1 MPDAAV
7 TGIFKVDRAVKSKT
21 PPLAALAATMLL
33 SLTAG
38 AVGAADP
45 ATARAWLDGVEARLI
60 AASGRAARLVPP
72 PGHEDAFDVD
82 DGPVFLIHAPLST
95 VWILD
100 AETVADAGKAGVVDT
115 ATLRREESGNGG
127 SLRVIWRDGP
137 AADFDWPLP
146 LPEFRVSAERHPLAE
161 FHDRLLSKPLGSPLG
176 DLPAGSRFVPVV
188 VSGPGGIVER
198 LDNPARVTLWESL
211 GDRIAVTH
219 PDGVRSVH
227 GWREVDAA
235 LEGGAE

>member
-1 MPDAAV
+1 MK
-7 TGIFKVDRAVKSKT
+7 GKT
-21 PPLAALAATMLL
+21 ALLAALATTMLVA
-33 SLTAG
+33 STAG
-38 AVGAADP
+38 AVGAPRP
-45 ATARAWLDGVEARLI
+45 ATAQAWLDGVEARLV

-82 DGPVFLIHAPLST
+82 DGPVFVVHAPLST

-137 AADFDWPLP
+137 AADFEWPLP
-146 LPEFRVSAERHPLAE
+146 LPEFRVAAERHPLAA
-161 FHDRLLSKPLGSPLG
+161 FHDRLLSRSLAAPLG
-176 DLPAGSRFVPVV
+176 DVPPGSRFVPVV
-188 VSGPGGIVER
+188 TSGPGGIVER
-198 LDNPARVTLWESL
+198 PDSPTRVTLWESL

-219 PDGVRSVH
+219 PDGVRTVH
-227 GWREVDAA
+227 GWRQVDAA

>member
-1 MPDAAV
+1 M
-7 TGIFKVDRAVKSKT
+7 KSRT
-21 PPLAALAATMLL
+21 ALAATVLL
-33 SLTAG
+33 ASAAG
-38 AVGAADP
+38 AAGAAGSS
-45 ATARAWLDGVEARLI
+45 AARAWLDGVEARLVE
-60 AASGRAARLVPP
+60 ASGRAARLVPP

-82 DGPVFLIHAPLST
+82 DGPVFVIHAPLST

-100 AETVADAGKAGVVDT
+100 AETVADAGNARVVDT
-115 ATLRREESGNGG
+115 AALRREETGNGG

-146 LPEFRVSAERHPLAE
+146 LPEFRVAAERHPLAA
-161 FHDRLLSKPLGSPLG
+161 FHDRLLSGSLAAALG
-176 DLPAGSRFVPVV
+176 DVPRGSRFVPTVT
-188 VSGPGGIVER
+188 SGPGGVVER
-198 LDNPARVTLWESL
+198 PDSPARATLWESL

-235 LEGGAE
+235 LKGDAE